1 MRPVNHLRQLF
12 LFVFMHG
19 WRAINLMLAV
29 LLQPKVLYQFDEIR
43 VSRLMDFGLNGWW
56 NTNRFFCE

>member
-1 MRPVNHLRQLF
+1 MRPVNDLRQLF
-12 LFVFMHG
+12 LFVFMHCCH
-19 WRAINLMLAV
+19 AVNLMLVV

-43 VSRLMDFGLNGWW
+43 VSRLMDFGLGGRW